1 MKARSKRRVAVLHQ
15 GFIPVYRVRFYE
27 LLNRQSDVE
36 YVVFHGDPPSG
47 SAHRP
52 AEGPF
57 PFPQERVRSHELRLA
72 GRWAIYQP
80 AIRRVAGGGFA
91 GLVVGEEAKFLS
103 NLALLALF
111 RAWGRPVVVWGSA
124 FEKEQ
129 DLSDV
134 GAAVASVSTRVK
146 AALAR
151 SVGGYLAYT
160 DGGRDRLM
168 AAGLRPE
175 RVAVVRNT
183 LDMNE
188 QAALHEELRDV
199 DERELRER
207 HGLAPGSV
215 VLLYIGRVYAEKRL
229 EQLVELVERLR
240 AERPGGPAVEAVIV
254 GDGPALGAV
263 RARAEGVEGVHFTG
277 AVYDQRRVAEL
288 LRVAGAVVIP
298 GKVGL
303 AVNHAFA
310 HGVPVLTRESRLH
323 APEVEYIEPGVSGL
337 IVEGDFERF
346 VAAVGEVVDSPEL
359 RRALASGA
367 LRAREALGLEAMA
380 RAFDA
385 GVRRALDTR
394 ADRAAAA
401 QGAI

>member
-1 MKARSKRRVAVLHQ
+1 MSAAPPRRVAVLHQ

-52 AEGPF
+52 AEAPF
-57 PFPQERVRSHELRLA
+57 SFPEVRVRSRELRLA
-72 GRWAIYQP
+72 GRWAVYQP
-80 AIRRVAGGGFA
+80 VIRRIAGGGFA
-91 GLVVGEEAKFLS
+91 GLVLGEEAKFIS

-129 DLSDV
+129 DLSRA
-134 GAAVASVSTRVK
+134 GAVVALVSARVK
-146 AALAR
+146 SALWR
-151 SVGGYLAYT
+151 SVAGYLAYT
-160 DGGRDRLM
+160 EGGRERLVS
-168 AAGLRPE
+168 AGLDPD

-183 LDMNE
+183 LDMSE
-188 QAALHEELRDV
+188 QAALHDELDHV
-199 DERELRER
+199 DERALRER
-207 HGLAPGSV
+207 HGLAPDSL
-215 VLLYIGRVYAEKRL
+215 VLLYVGRVYGEKRL

-254 GDGPALGAV
+254 GDGPALAGI
-263 RARAEGVEGVHFTG
+263 RSRAEGIEGIHFTG
-277 AVYDQRRVAEL
+277 AIYDQRRIAEL

-310 HGVPVLTRESRLH
+310 HGVPVLTRQSRLH

-346 VAAVGEVVDSPEL
+346 VAAVGEVVDSPG
-359 RRALASGA
+359 RRAALAAGA
-367 LRAREALGLEAMA
+367 LRASEALGLETMA

-394 ADRAAAA
+394 TDRAPVAAW
-401 QGAI
+401 AI